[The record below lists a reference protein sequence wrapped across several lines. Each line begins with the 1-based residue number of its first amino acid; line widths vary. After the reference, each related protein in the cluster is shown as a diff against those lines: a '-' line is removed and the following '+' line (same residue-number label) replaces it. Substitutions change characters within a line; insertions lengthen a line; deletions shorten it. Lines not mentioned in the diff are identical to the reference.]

1 MYRACASGTTYM
13 VMKQELI
20 AEIEQLKKEKNAIIL
35 AHYYVNDELQ
45 ALADYVGDSFYLAKV
60 AKGTEADVLVFCG
73 VSFMGESAKML
84 NPEKKVL
91 MPDMTADCPMAH
103 MAQVSKIKE
112 LRETYEDLAVVCY
125 INSTAELKSHSDV
138 CVTSSNAV
146 NIVRKL
152 PNQNIFFIPDVNLG
166 RFVAEQVPEKNVI
179 LNDGYCPIHK
189 EIHATGVQAQKEKH
203 PEALVMAHPEC
214 EESVLK
220 LADYIGST
228 ADMIRFAKESDGK
241 EFIVCTEA
249 GIYCRLR
256 EDNPEK
262 QFYFGGEYLCRDMK
276 LNTLEKV
283 LHVLKTGENEV
294 TLPEEVCERAV
305 KPLDRMLELAK

>member
-1 MYRACASGTTYM
+1 LYRACASGTTYM

-91 MPDMTADCPMAH
+91 MPDMAADCPMAH

-152 PNQNIFFIPDVNLG
+152 PNKNIFFIPDVNLG

-189 EIHATGVQAQKEKH
+189 EIYAAGVQAQKEKH
-203 PEALVMAHPEC
+203 PDALVMAHPEC

>member
-1 MYRACASGTTYM
+1 MTAQRICNMENRLVT
-13 VMKQELI
+13 
-20 AEIEQLKKEKNAIIL
+20 EIQQLKKEKNAIIL

-60 AKGTEADVLVFCG
+60 AKGTDADVVVFCG

-84 NPEKKVL
+84 NPEKTVL

-103 MAQVSKIKE
+103 MAQVEKIKE
-112 LRETYEDLAVVCY
+112 LRDTYEDLAVVCY
-125 INSTAELKSHSDV
+125 INSTAELKSYSDV

-146 NIVRKL
+146 NIVKKL
-152 PNQNIFFIPDVNLG
+152 PNKNIFFIPDVNLG

-179 LNDGYCPIHK
+179 LNDGFCPIHK
-189 EIHATGVQAQKEKH
+189 NINEDGVRAQKSKY
-203 PEALVMAHPEC
+203 PNALVMAHPEC

-228 ADMIRFAKESDGK
+228 ADMISFAKNSECQ
-241 EFIVCTEA
+241 EFIVCTEE
-249 GIYCRLR
+249 GVNYRLK

-262 QFYFGGEYLCRDMK
+262 KFYFGGEYLCRDMK

-283 LHVLKTGENEV
+283 LHVLKTGENEMK
-294 TLPEEVCERAV
+294 LPETIRELAV

>member
-1 MYRACASGTTYM
+1 MCGSFCGTTDM
-13 VMKQELI
+13 CMKNQLI
-20 AEIEQLKKEKNAIIL
+20 TEIQQLKKEKNAIIL
-35 AHYYVNDELQ
+35 AHYYVKDELQ

-60 AKGTEADVLVFCG
+60 AKGTDADVVVFCG

-103 MAQVSKIKE
+103 MAQAAKIKE
-112 LRETYEDLAVVCY
+112 LREKYEDLAVVCY
-125 INSTAELKSHSDV
+125 INSTAELKSYSDV

-146 NIVRKL
+146 KIVKNL
-152 PNQNIFFIPDVNLG
+152 PNKNIFFIPDVNLG
-166 RFVAEQVPEKNVI
+166 RFVAEQVPEKHVI
-179 LNDGYCPIHK
+179 LNDGFCPIHK
-189 EIHATGVQAQKEKH
+189 EIHATGVQAQKEKY
-203 PEALVMAHPEC
+203 PNALVMAHPEC

-228 ADMIRFAKESDGK
+228 AEMIAFAKNSDCK
-241 EFIVCTEA
+241 EFIVCTEE
-249 GIYCRLR
+249 GVNYRLR
-256 EDNPEK
+256 EDNPDK
-262 QFYFGGEYLCRDMK
+262 KFYFGGEYLCRDMK

-283 LHVLKTGENEV
+283 LHVLKTGENEMK
-294 TLPEEVCERAV
+294 LPEDVCERAV